1 LSSVIDEETPYRI
14 VAGENDSIFV
24 GYLPEDDE
32 AILTASMTAREYT
45 EAMCNRD
52 YETTDGADE
61 YAYYSMEMLDKLIA
75 EGDQEGTLKWY
86 AETQAVSELLTYEID
101 QINFNVDRN
110 VCAVIGTIAMMYT
123 HGTEDFLSESDI
135 TLNEP
140 VVYNVGYRMVLES
153 NIWKIDEFIFRR
165 SNVSD

>member
-1 LSSVIDEETPYRI
+1 MSSVIDEETPYRI

-32 AILTASMTAREYT
+32 AVLTASMTAREYT

-101 QINFNVDRN
+101 QINL
-110 VCAVIGTIAMMYT
+110 MW
-123 HGTEDFLSESDI
+123 TE
-135 TLNEP
+135 T
-140 VVYNVGYRMVLES
+140 YAQ
-153 NIWKIDEFIFRR
+153 
-165 SNVSD
+165 